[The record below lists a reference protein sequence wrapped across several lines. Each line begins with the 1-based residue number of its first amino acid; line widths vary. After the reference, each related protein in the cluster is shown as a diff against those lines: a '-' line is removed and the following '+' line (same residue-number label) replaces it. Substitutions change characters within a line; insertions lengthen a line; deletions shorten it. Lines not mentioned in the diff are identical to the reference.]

1 MWQVCA
7 RTDHRR
13 KANSQNPNKDL
24 VGYTATGEDE
34 GGASQ
39 VQGEPGQL
47 SETLFL
53 VRGKMS
59 PKETTQRL

>member
-1 MWQVCA
+1 MPGQTIEGRPIV
-7 RTDHRR
+7 RE
-13 KANSQNPNKDL
+13 NPNKDL